1 MLFPDGYNLM
11 FSMFKQLPFVYLM
24 LSIANLCLL
33 HIYTYIYIYIIKIM
47 YLKSKMTYKLK

>member
-1 MLFPDGYNLM
+1 MSLFPDGYNLM
-11 FSMFKQLPFVYLM
+11 FSMFKQMPFVYLM

-33 HIYTYIYIYIIKIM
+33 HIYTYIYIIKIM